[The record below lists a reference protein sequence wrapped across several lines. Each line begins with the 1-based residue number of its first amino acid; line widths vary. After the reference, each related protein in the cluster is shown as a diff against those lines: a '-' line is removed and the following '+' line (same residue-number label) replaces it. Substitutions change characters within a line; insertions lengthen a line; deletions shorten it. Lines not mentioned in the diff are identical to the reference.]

1 VAQGAVRVEG
11 LSGLLRAFAAAD
23 KTLRDDLKDA
33 LQEAAAPV
41 RRAAQSKAVSLG
53 AGTDWSRMRVGAYSS
68 VVYVAPVERGVQG
81 RGNQR
86 KRRPKFGTRLMDRA
100 MQPAL
105 EQNKA
110 EVERRLDGL
119 IDEVAN
125 VWERTPRG

>member
-1 VAQGAVRVEG
+1 MAQRAVRVEG
-11 LSGLLRAFAAAD
+11 LSGLLRAFSAAD

-41 RRAAQSKAVSLG
+41 RQAAQSKAFALG
-53 AGTDWSRMRVGAYSS
+53 AGSDWSRMRIGAYTSI
-68 VVYVAPVERGVQG
+68 VYVAPVERGVKG

-105 EQNKA
+105 DENVA
-110 EVERRLDGL
+110 SVERRLDGL

>member
-1 VAQGAVRVEG
+1 
-11 LSGLLRAFAAAD
+11 
-23 KTLRDDLKDA
+23 
-33 LQEAAAPV
+33 
-41 RRAAQSKAVSLG
+41 
-53 AGTDWSRMRVGAYSS
+53 
-68 VVYVAPVERGVQG
+68 
-81 RGNQR
+81 
-86 KRRPKFGTRLMDRA
+86 MDRA